1 MQNIFDEM
9 DTGVSV
15 QRDMKYICVKVF
27 EYAVMHKYISRDDD
41 YSTYIKIKSLPKSTM
56 HKAFTLDEIK
66 KLKN

>member
-1 MQNIFDEM
+1 MPVNIITLRDMQSIFDEM

-41 YSTYIKIKSLPKSTM
+41 YSTYIKIKNLPKSTM
-56 HKAFTLDEIK
+56 HKK
-66 KLKN
+66 